1 MGADIKI
8 LDKRTQAGEVVGDL
22 EVNYTESLK
31 GCVIKGDLIPRL
43 IDEIPVIA
51 VLATQAFGE
60 TVIKDASDLRNKE
73 SDRISAVVNELRK
86 IGADI
91 EEYEDGFIINGKK
104 ELQGNCEVETYHDH
118 RIAMSFYVAGL
129 ICKKTI
135 KINSFEWVNISFP
148 EFEKIFCK
156 LCIKMLKISKIYA
169 RI

>member
-1 MGADIKI
+1 M
-8 LDKRTQAGEVVGDL
+8 RCRS
-22 EVNYTESLK
+22 SLK
-31 GCVIKGDLIPRL
+31 GCVIKGDLITRL

-129 ICKKTI
+129 ICKKPI

-156 LCIKMLKISKIYA
+156 LM
-169 RI
+169 